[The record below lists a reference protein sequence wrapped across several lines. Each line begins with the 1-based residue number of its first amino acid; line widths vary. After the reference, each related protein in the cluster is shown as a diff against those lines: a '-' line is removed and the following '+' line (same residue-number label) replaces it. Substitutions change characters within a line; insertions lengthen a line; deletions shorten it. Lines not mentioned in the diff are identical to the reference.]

1 MYVLNKYNHNSYGL
15 NLDIRKS
22 DAGYKYVF

>member
-1 MYVLNKYNHNSYGL
+1 MYVLNKYSHNSYGL
-15 NLDIRKS
+15 GLDIRKL